1 MAIANTYTA
10 LLTHE
15 QQYGGHSNWKLG
27 VYPTIAV
34 SEAKVPTGTMYVLEE
49 NGEVCASMVLNHDQ
63 AEEYAEMAI
72 PRRGRSCDGHS
83 YAVHPAAK
91 GGPRIRTAAGAQ
103 YAALTGITPH
113 IVFDE
118 LSKTSPIPLISMVDT
133 ARDYAA
139 ENGCKKI
146 CLLGT
151 LPTMEGM
158 FFQNSFAKR
167 GIEVVTPNAEERIY
181 IGTKIETELE
191 FGKVL
196 PETQRAFK
204 EIAERIIREE
214 QVQAVVLGCTE
225 LPLIFDGV
233 ELPVP
238 YINVMQVHINALVDL
253 IMQD

>member
-1 MAIANTYTA
+1 MN
-10 LLTHE
+10 
-15 QQYGGHSNWKLG
+15 KLG
-27 VYPTIAV
+27 LIGGTGPESTIEYYKGIEYGV
-34 SEAKVPTGTMYVLEE
+34 QQKV
-49 NGEVCASMVLNHDQ
+49 
-63 AEEYAEMAI
+63 
-72 PRRGRSCDGHS
+72 GRSFFPNLTIESLSVFDVLSFCGKQD
-83 YAVHPAAK
+83 YAGLTEYLLK
-91 GGPRIRTAAGAQ
+91 GVRNLAAAGAQ

-118 LSKTSPIPLISMVDT
+118 LSKASPIPLISMVDM

-139 ENGCKKI
+139 VNGYKKI

-151 LPTMEGM
+151 LPTMEGT
-158 FFQNSFAKR
+158 FFQSSFSKR
-167 GIEVVTPNAEERIY
+167 GIEVVTPNVEEKNY

-196 PETQRAFK
+196 PETQRTFK

-214 QVQAVVLGCTE
+214 QAQAVVLGCTE

-238 YINVMQVHINALVDL
+238 FIDVMQVHIKALVDL
-253 IMQD
+253 IMQG